1 MAFPVELLRLGVG
14 IASHLTAGVQQPVTI
29 EPWIGQ
35 TAHGPSYGAPVTFDG
50 QSSGHPMPL
59 VDLTTKQR
67 VVKGQWINVAGTL
80 TFLGDVA
87 PNGAPG
93 RLEPIDTRDRITLA
107 DGTRWPIV
115 QSGGFN
121 DPGTGRPLAPE
132 VWLGAR

>member
-1 MAFPVELLRLGVG
+1 MPFPLELLRLGVG
-14 IASHLTAGVQQPVTI
+14 LADKLTSGVQQVVTI

-35 TAHGPSYGAPVTFDG
+35 TAHGPLYGPPVTFDG
-50 QSSGHPMPL
+50 SPGHPMPL
-59 VDLTTKQR
+59 VDLTVKQR

-87 PNGAPG
+87 PNGTPG
-93 RLEPIDTRDRITLA
+93 REEPIDTRDRITLA

-115 QSGGFN
+115 SAGGFS

-132 VWLGAR
+132 ILLGAR

>member
-1 MAFPVELLRLGVG
+1 MAFPVEILRLGVG
-14 IASHLTAGVQQPVTI
+14 LANHLTTGVQQIITI

-35 TAHGPSYGAPVTFDG
+35 NAHGPLFGAPVVFDG
-50 QSSGHPMPL
+50 SPGRPMAI
-59 VDLTTKQR
+59 VDTTTKQR
-67 VVKGQWINVAGTL
+67 VVKGQWINIAGTL
-80 TFLGDVA
+80 TFLGDVS

-93 RLEPIDTRDRITLA
+93 REEPIDTRDRVTLA

-115 QSGGFN
+115 SSGGFN

>member
-14 IASHLTAGVQQPVTI
+14 LANHLTVGVQQGVTI

-35 TAHGPSYGAPVTFDG
+35 DAHSPIYGTPVVFDG
-50 QSSGHPMPL
+50 SSGHPMPL

-67 VVKGQWINVAGTL
+67 VVKGQWITIAGTL

-93 RLEPIDTRDRITLA
+93 RIEPIDTRDRITLA

-115 QSGGFN
+115 GSGGFS

-132 VWLGAR
+132 VFLGAR